1 MTEPFRVLL
10 DSTVHLFAYRS
21 AGTNSSLVLG
31 GMDGV
36 LFQPVVSYKTLDEIQ
51 KRTRELYGKDIAGLI
66 RWNLLMLPKL
76 IVVTAEEIA
85 PLLSQY
91 DEYVRD
97 KADLPHI
104 CAYFAANC
112 QYFVTSNRRLTQMKI
127 GEFVNFKS
135 PREFVEEALK
145 ARSYDTPAGI

>member
-1 MTEPFRVLL
+1 MTEPIRVFL

-21 AGTNSSLVLG
+21 AKTNSSLVLA

-36 LFQPVVSYKTLDEIQ
+36 LFQPVVSYKTLAEIQ
-51 KRTRELYGKDIAGLI
+51 KRTRDLYGKDIAGLV

-76 IVVTAEEIA
+76 IIVTTKEIA

-112 QYFVTSNRRLTQMKI
+112 RYFVTSNRRLTKMDI
-127 GEFVNFKS
+127 GQFVNFTS
-135 PREFVEEALK
+135 PREFVEETLR
-145 ARSYDTPAGI
+145 ARPYDTPGGI

>member
-1 MTEPFRVLL
+1 MTEPIRVFL

-21 AGTNSSLVLG
+21 ANTNSSLVLG
-31 GMDGV
+31 GMDRV
-36 LFQPVVSYKTLDEIQ
+36 LFQPVVSYKTLDEVQ
-51 KRTRELYGKDIAGLI
+51 KRTRELYGKDITGLV

-76 IVVTAEEIA
+76 VVVTEEEIA
-85 PLLSQY
+85 SSLSRY

-112 QYFVTSNRRLTQMKI
+112 RYFVTSDRRLTKMEI
-127 GEFVNFKS
+127 GKLVNFRS

-145 ARSYDTPAGI
+145 ARPYDTPGGI

>member
-1 MTEPFRVLL
+1 MTEPIRVFL

-21 AGTNSSLVLG
+21 AKTNSSLVLE

-36 LFQPVVSYKTLDEIQ
+36 LFQPVVSYKTLDEVQ
-51 KRTRELYGKDIAGLI
+51 KRIRELYGKDIAGLV

-76 IVVTAEEIA
+76 VVVTEEEIA
-85 PLLSQY
+85 SLLSQY
-91 DEYVRD
+91 DEYVGD

-112 QYFVTSNRRLTQMKI
+112 RYFVTNNRRLTKMEI
-127 GEFVNFKS
+127 GKLVNFKS

-145 ARSYDTPAGI
+145 VRPHDTLEGI